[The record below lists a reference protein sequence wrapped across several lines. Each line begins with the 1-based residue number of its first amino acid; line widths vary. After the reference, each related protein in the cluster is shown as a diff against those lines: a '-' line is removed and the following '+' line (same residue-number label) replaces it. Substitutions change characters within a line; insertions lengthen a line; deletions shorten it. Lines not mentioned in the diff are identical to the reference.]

1 MAPPP
6 QVRMV
11 SHGPRPTTIT
21 RHTGPVRIQG
31 PINLQQGVGVPRMTN
46 VSQIRSAGAT
56 ILQQNNLHIQSNPPA
71 LHPVHQGTFAPGGAQ
86 VNSIS
91 ISYTIQYYTYT
102 ILTG

>member
-31 PINLQQGVGVPRMTN
+31 PITMQQGVNVPRMTN
-46 VSQIRSAGAT
+46 VSQIRSAGAA
-56 ILQQNNLHIQSNPPA
+56 IVQQNNLHIQTNPPA
-71 LHPVHQGTFAPGGAQ
+71 LHPVNQGTFAPGGAQ
-86 VNSIS
+86 VISNSIS
-91 ISYTIQYYTYT
+91 ISFESY
-102 ILTG
+102 